1 MNESNNNN
9 NQEHSP
15 SFLTMEEEFALAAF
29 DMQADKLSREQAI
42 NLLKQTY
49 RLYIGVRRLYLNE
62 LANSFTPSSA
72 LIP

>member
-1 MNESNNNN
+1 MSEQNNNK
-9 NQEHSP
+9 QEHYPS